1 MIDKPLAGDAAITSR
16 LENGVVVEGT
26 DTDGGLQDL
35 LEGLDGWIPVE
46 FLPICQYC
54 YPGGAFVAITERGDS
69 GAVTTPVA
77 DFVDHLCSEAAE
89 FVAVRGRFEEETD
102 YATHFGPTFFPGL
115 DDGYSE
121 PCLGFF
127 YTSEDPS
134 PIVVARYRRV
144 DIVSHLR
151 AEKSRGD
158 PMGALEDIGAKVE
171 ADGVEFIYAMYVE
184 MHGKP
189 CAKLVPV
196 GALEGLMADGAG
208 FAGFASGPMGQDPS
222 CPDMIAVP
230 DPSTYT
236 QLPWQ
241 PNVAAMQC
249 DPTVEG
255 ELWPYAPRVILGR
268 ALEGLAERNLV
279 LKTGVEAEY
288 SLVSRNNDGT
298 LSVADERDVEPLP
311 CYDAKGLT
319 RMLPHLTEVS
329 KNLDTMGWGNYA
341 NDHED
346 ANGQFEQNWQYA
358 DAMTTAD
365 RLILFRLMVHTMAQR
380 DGRYA
385 TFMPKP
391 FADKTGNGLH
401 AHLSLW
407 TADTDDPLFIGGD
420 GDTKGL
426 GLSELAYQ
434 FTAGL
439 IAHAAALVAI
449 ACPIVNSY
457 KRMGVGAPTSG
468 ATWAPAYAAY
478 GGNNRTQMIRV
489 PEPDRIEVRLGD
501 GAANP
506 YLMFAAMLA
515 CGLDGIDNEMDPGEP
530 NTDNLYEMSADEVT
544 ARGIAVLPPT
554 LLHAA
559 DNLATND
566 VLANGLGQTA
576 DGPYRDYFVK
586 IKRDEFLAHH
596 HEVTAAEINR
606 YLTLF

>member
-1 MIDKPLAGDAAITSR
+1 
-16 LENGVVVEGT
+16 
-26 DTDGGLQDL
+26 
-35 LEGLDGWIPVE
+35 
-46 FLPICQYC
+46 
-54 YPGGAFVAITERGDS
+54 
-69 GAVTTPVA
+69 
-77 DFVDHLCSEAAE
+77 
-89 FVAVRGRFEEETD
+89 
-102 YATHFGPTFFPGL
+102 
-115 DDGYSE
+115 
-121 PCLGFF
+121 
-127 YTSEDPS
+127 
-134 PIVVARYRRV
+134 
-144 DIVSHLR
+144 
-151 AEKSRGD
+151 
-158 PMGALEDIGAKVE
+158 MGAYEDIKARVE

-184 MHGKP
+184 MHGRQ
-189 CAKLVPV
+189 CAKLIPV
-196 GALEGLMADGAG
+196 NALEGLISNGAG
-208 FAGFASGPMGQDPS
+208 FAGFASGPMGQNPS
-222 CPDMIAVP
+222 SPDMLCIP
-230 DPSTYT
+230 DPASYT

-268 ALEGLAERNLV
+268 ALAELAKRNLV
-279 LKTGVEAEY
+279 MKTGVEAEY
-288 SLVSRNNDGT
+288 SLVNRNADGSI
-298 LSVADERDVEPLP
+298 SVADERDTQTLP

-329 KNLDTMGWGNYA
+329 KNLNAMGWDNYA

-358 DAMTTAD
+358 DAMITAD
-365 RLILFRLMVHTMAQR
+365 RLVLFRLMIHTMAER

-391 FADKTGNGLH
+391 FSDKAGNGLH
-401 AHLSLW
+401 AHISLW
-407 TADTDDPLFIGGD
+407 TGDTDEPLFPHSAD
-420 GDTKGL
+420 STDLDSKGL
-426 GLSELAYQ
+426 GLSEMAYQ

-439 IAHAAALVAI
+439 IAHAPALVAV

-478 GGNNRTQMIRV
+478 GGNNRTHMIRV

-515 CGLDGIDNEMDPGEP
+515 CGLDGIDNAMDPGEP
-530 NTDNLYEMSADEVT
+530 NTSNLFELPTAEIL
-544 ARGIAVLPPT
+544 ARGIVPLPPT

-559 DNLATND
+559 ENLAAD
-566 VLANGLGQTA
+566 EVLANGLGMTP
-576 DGPYRDYFVK
+576 DGPYSHYMAQV
-586 IKRDEFLAHH
+586 KRDEFTAHH
-596 HEVTAAEINR
+596 HQVTQGEIDQ